1 GWSGVKTCG
10 HAGPGARHSSL
21 FGAGGRR
28 SVPALSL
35 SGGQLFHRFQATAF
49 EMQVEADRAR
59 ARLEVELENLALQ
72 PRVAGPDGAGAHPA
86 SRNHL
91 LEFLPDLRTERRA
104 VHRFPGPFPS
114 DVGRNHPFVD
124 L

>member
-1 GWSGVKTCG
+1 PCRSPGEHRGRMTCRSALPFVASVIQTSIRCVPNGPARSTPASPGMKSSGVS
-10 HAGPGARHSSL
+10 P
-21 FGAGGRR
+21 R
-28 SVPALSL
+28 SAALSL

-91 LEFLPDLRTERRA
+91 LEF
-104 VHRFPGPFPS
+104 
-114 DVGRNHPFVD
+114 
-124 L
+124 